1 MNFEHTE
8 DRRMLADSL
17 NRFVSEQYAIEAR
30 NHVAYGEEGHSPL
43 LYGQFADIGAIG
55 ALFPEDA
62 GGFGGQGFDISVVF
76 ECLGRGLVA
85 EPLLGAL
92 VVGQAL
98 IAAGSDAQKEQ
109 LAAIIGGT
117 SIAALAHDEPG
128 SHYELNNVATTAVR
142 RTLPTPFLLRAGLH
156 CVSAA
161 EKTAESAKATAFTAR
176 VRLRTGRTEG
186 KNTGQ
191 QRRAP
196 PKHHRAIRKRKLRSH
211 VFVAG
216 NRCAMHHCA
225 TIDNRQPHCT
235 PVPSAGVDRPQTVAR
250 NCQGSVAARPTDCSR
265 DSVNNVT
272 VCFNWAFTASCCRL
286 GPCFCRYH

>member
-1 MNFEHTE
+1 MDSHVGPPKRPYCFAGAATPAPFLGPY
-8 DRRMLADSL
+8 LAATMVDIPRDVIDVL
-17 NRFVSEQYAIEAR
+17 TQ
-30 NHVAYGEEGHSPL
+30 L
-43 LYGQFADIGAIG
+43 LAF
-55 ALFPEDA
+55 
-62 GGFGGQGFDISVVF
+62 
-76 ECLGRGLVA
+76 LGR
-85 EPLLGAL
+85 
-92 VVGQAL
+92 
-98 IAAGSDAQKEQ
+98 Q
-109 LAAIIGGT
+109 LALRRPSIGILSTAVLHRGG
-117 SIAALAHDEPG
+117 AAAAFF
-128 SHYELNNVATTAVR
+128 ATTAVR

-272 VCFNWAFTASCCRL
+272 VCFNWAFTAFCCPL

>member
-92 VVGQAL
+92 VLSL
-98 IAAGSDAQKEQ
+98 IH
-109 LAAIIGGT
+109 I
-117 SIAALAHDEPG
+117 
-128 SHYELNNVATTAVR
+128 
-142 RTLPTPFLLRAGLH
+142 
-156 CVSAA
+156 
-161 EKTAESAKATAFTAR
+161 
-176 VRLRTGRTEG
+176 
-186 KNTGQ
+186 
-191 QRRAP
+191 
-196 PKHHRAIRKRKLRSH
+196 
-211 VFVAG
+211 
-216 NRCAMHHCA
+216 
-225 TIDNRQPHCT
+225 
-235 PVPSAGVDRPQTVAR
+235 
-250 NCQGSVAARPTDCSR
+250 
-265 DSVNNVT
+265 
-272 VCFNWAFTASCCRL
+272 
-286 GPCFCRYH
+286 